1 MPNIGLLGGSFD
13 PPHNAHLAV
22 AQAVLAA
29 RRLERVDLLVS
40 GQSPHK
46 DGKTNH
52 ADVQHR
58 LAMARIAAEGLE
70 GIGVEDCETRR
81 SGRSY
86 TVDTLRGLTQQH
98 PDNRY
103 TFIIG
108 GDMLADLPNWKEPQ
122 EVFALADIIP
132 VFRPG
137 HTEEVFEELKHKL
150 GVGQA
155 EQLKKNTVEMP
166 LMDISSTKIR
176 NAAATGESIKQWVPA
191 AVRAYIHANRLYR
204 GAQ

>member
-29 RRLERVDLLVS
+29 HGLDRVDLLVS

-52 ADVQHR
+52 ADVEHR
-58 LAMARIAAEGLE
+58 LAMARIAVEGVPGL
-70 GIGVEDCETRR
+70 GVEDCETRR

-86 TVDTLRGLTQQH
+86 TVDTLRELTQQH

-103 TFIIG
+103 AFIIG
-108 GDMLADLPNWKEPQ
+108 GDMLADLPNWKEPL
-122 EVFALADIIP
+122 EVLKLAEVVP

-137 HTEEVFEELKHKL
+137 HTQEVFDQLKDKL
-150 GVGQA
+150 GP
-155 EQLKKNTVEMP
+155 EQTELLKRKVVEIP
-166 LMDISSTKIR
+166 LMDISSTMIR
-176 NAAATGESIKQWVPA
+176 QAAAAGESISQWVPA
-191 AVRAYIHANRLYR
+191 AVRAYIQAHGLYR
-204 GAQ
+204 P